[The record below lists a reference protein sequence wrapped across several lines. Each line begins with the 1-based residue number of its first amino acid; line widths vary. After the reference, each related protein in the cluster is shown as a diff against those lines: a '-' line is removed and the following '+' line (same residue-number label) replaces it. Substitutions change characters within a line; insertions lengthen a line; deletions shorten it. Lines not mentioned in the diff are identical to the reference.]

1 MINKEEIFFRKATIE
16 DTDSIFLANKKLID
30 DYENISQI
38 DYEKVLDWVHKKIQT
53 KIDEYT
59 VLMYRDDIVGFF
71 RLNVQPDVNELDD
84 LYLFEKYR
92 NQGLGTHLIQ
102 RCIEQSDK
110 NLILYVFIKNQAA
123 IKLYQRLG
131 FKIVQNIKNSRYIM
145 EYQK

>member
-1 MINKEEIFFRKATIE
+1 
-16 DTDSIFLANKKLID
+16 
-30 DYENISQI
+30 
-38 DYEKVLDWVHKKIQT
+38 
-53 KIDEYT
+53 
-59 VLMYRDDIVGFF
+59 MYRDDIVGFF

-84 LYLFEKYR
+84 LYLFEQYR
-92 NQGLGTHLIQ
+92 NQGLGTYLIQ
-102 RCIEQSDK
+102 KCIEQSDK

>member
-1 MINKEEIFFRKATIE
+1 MIDRKDIFFRKATFE

-53 KIDEYT
+53 NIDEYT
-59 VLMYRDDIVGFF
+59 ILMHRDDIAGFF
-71 RLNVQPDVNELDD
+71 RLSVRPDVNELDD
-84 LYLFEKYR
+84 LYLFEQYR
-92 NQGLGTHLIQ
+92 NQGLGTYLIR

-131 FKIVQNIKNSRYIM
+131 FKIIQNIKNSRYLM